1 MKKPLSIYT
10 IVAEIVDKKQMIR
23 IQNAETFCFK
33 RFVIVF
39 QVDSEGITAV
49 ENPLTIM

>member
-23 IQNAETFCFK
+23 IQNVEPFCFM
-33 RFVIVF
+33 RFEIVF
-39 QVDSEGITAV
+39 QGDWEGITAV
-49 ENPLTIM
+49 ENPLTIK